1 MKKYYVDLH
10 IQSRYTASATK
21 DITVKNLA
29 RQARIK
35 GLNIIGTGDCLHPK
49 WREELER
56 ELQYSDGIYEK
67 EGIYFIPSVE
77 IKDKNRVHHLIFLE
91 TLKDFDRLYNKWKEH
106 GKLDKIGVPTIHL
119 DGEQITKEVFDLNGI
134 IGPAHIFVP
143 WESMYKSFDSI
154 NDCYGEF
161 SSKITFIEL
170 GLSADTYMA
179 DTIREL
185 KEKVFLSNSDNHS
198 LNTLGREFNEFF
210 LEKPTFEEIRKALE
224 NKGGRKVTL
233 NVGLDPREGKYYLS
247 ACIKC
252 HSRYR
257 YEDATRLKWKCEK
270 CGGIIRKGVKD
281 RVSELSSYKKPKHPE
296 FRPPYI
302 HMLPLSEIIKMC
314 YPHANNKEVKERK
327 NGLIE
332 RFGSELSILL
342 HVNISELCKADEKIG
357 EVLEKIRNGKL
368 NFVPGGGGK
377 FGEPT
382 FDEVDEDLLFY
393 KPKFTQR
400 RLFE

>member
-185 KEKVFLSNSDNHS
+185 KEKVLQLMEMARNSGKIKKGTNETTKAVERGQAKLVVIAEDVDPEEIVMHLPPLCEEKGIPYLEVS
-198 LNTLGREFNEFF
+198 SKKDLGRACGIDVACSAAAIIEFGQAEP
-210 LEKPTFEEIRKALE
+210 KAREIL
-224 NKGGRKVTL
+224 KV
-233 NVGLDPREGKYYLS
+233 
-247 ACIKC
+247 A
-252 HSRYR
+252 
-257 YEDATRLKWKCEK
+257 
-270 CGGIIRKGVKD
+270 
-281 RVSELSSYKKPKHPE
+281 
-296 FRPPYI
+296 
-302 HMLPLSEIIKMC
+302 
-314 YPHANNKEVKERK
+314 KE
-327 NGLIE
+327 
-332 RFGSELSILL
+332 
-342 HVNISELCKADEKIG
+342 
-357 EVLEKIRNGKL
+357 
-368 NFVPGGGGK
+368 
-377 FGEPT
+377 
-382 FDEVDEDLLFY
+382 
-393 KPKFTQR
+393 
-400 RLFE
+400 